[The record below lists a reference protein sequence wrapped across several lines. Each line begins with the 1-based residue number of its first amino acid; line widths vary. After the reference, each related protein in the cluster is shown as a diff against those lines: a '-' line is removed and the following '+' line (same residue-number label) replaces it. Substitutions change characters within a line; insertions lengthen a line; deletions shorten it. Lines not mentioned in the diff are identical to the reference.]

1 MAYVIFFALC
11 CCVAAPETRVQ
22 TNELQSL
29 SENAMHS
36 FTPLPPLNISGYT
49 AVFPPMFQL
58 YIYMYVYIYLF
69 NYRFHIRNRVFDTF
83 GIIFAYMRGGLN
95 PPCGKLF

>member
-1 MAYVIFFALC
+1 M
-11 CCVAAPETRVQ
+11 Q

-58 YIYMYVYIYLF
+58 YEYKTLYTITNQILININIVSILNNSITNSNIINTDTVTNF
-69 NYRFHIRNRVFDTF
+69 IANINRNL
-83 GIIFAYMRGGLN
+83 YQ
-95 PPCGKLF
+95 